1 MAKAEGQPYEA
12 VFVEK
17 QFFEVAQ
24 ISDGWRKRGED
35 VVTVWV
41 FKNLNLFSGMYLWYV

>member
-1 MAKAEGQPYEA
+1 MCTVFVSRYPPAQMAKAEGQPYEA

-35 VVTVWV
+35 VVTV
-41 FKNLNLFSGMYLWYV
+41 